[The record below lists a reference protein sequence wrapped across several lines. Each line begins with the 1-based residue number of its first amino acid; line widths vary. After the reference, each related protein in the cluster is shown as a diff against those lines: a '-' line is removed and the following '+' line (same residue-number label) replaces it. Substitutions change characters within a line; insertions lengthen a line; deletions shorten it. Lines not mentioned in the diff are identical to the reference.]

1 MSSRWHRMSRALA
14 ALALIA
20 AVVVGGLALAG
31 CRGESHAAA
40 EVWYCPMHP
49 DYVADRPGS
58 CPICHMDLVK
68 REAAE
73 KPTLWVCPMHP
84 EIVRHQPGQCPI
96 CGMDLVGKSDGAAAA
111 GERKVLFYRNPM
123 DPAVTSPV
131 PAKDEMGMDYV
142 PVYADEAAGAA
153 PGGLAAVD
161 LDPQGRR
168 MSGVVV
174 AEARAGSLARV
185 VRTVGSVVADE
196 RRARRLEARFSG
208 WVEVLAADFVGRY
221 VRAGETVAEVYSPEL
236 VAAQQEFLL
245 AREKGQHFIA
255 SSIPEVRRGG
265 QDLVDASRRRL
276 EVFGL
281 PDEFL
286 ADLEREGK
294 PRRRVALVAPI
305 SGYVVSKGVL
315 QGQMVTPGQEIV
327 TLSDLSG
334 IWVEASVYEADAA
347 QVRPGQTARLSL
359 SYEPAAVREGKVA
372 YIFPDL
378 DPATRTLRVR
388 FDVAN
393 RDLSWRPGM
402 YTDVVLDLGE
412 VRGIVIPDT
421 AVLDTGERQIA
432 FVETAPGR
440 FEPRELAVALR
451 REGQAVIASG
461 LAAGDRVAVKANFLL
476 DSESRL
482 RAAISASA
490 RELGAGAPKPAAPE
504 VPR

>member
-1 MSSRWHRMSRALA
+1 MSSRTRRAFVALALVAA
-14 ALALIA
+14 ALAGL
-20 AVVVGGLALAG
+20 LALTG
-31 CRGESHAAA
+31 CRSEGPAAE

-84 EIVRHQPGQCPI
+84 EIVRHEPGQCPI
-96 CGMDLVGKSDGAAAA
+96 CGMDLVGRSDGAAAA
-111 GERKVLFYRNPM
+111 PTGERKVLFYRNPM

-142 PVYADEAAGAA
+142 PVYANEAAGAA
-153 PGGLAAVD
+153 PGGFAAVD
-161 LDPQGRR
+161 LDAEGRR

-174 AEARAGSLARV
+174 AEARAGTLARV

-208 WVEVLAADFVGRY
+208 WVEVLAADFVGRSM
-221 VRAGETVAEVYSPEL
+221 RAGETVAEIYSPEL
-236 VAAQQEFLL
+236 VAAQQEYLL
-245 AREKGQHFIA
+245 AREKGQSFIA

-265 QDLVDASRRRL
+265 QDLVEAARRRL
-276 EVFGL
+276 EIFGL
-281 PDEFL
+281 PEEFL
-286 ADLEREGK
+286 ADLEREGR
-294 PRRRVALVAPI
+294 PRRRVPLAAPI
-305 SGYVVSKGVL
+305 SGYVVSKGVI
-315 QGQMVTPGQEIV
+315 QGQQVLPGQEIV
-327 TLSDLSG
+327 TLSDLSS

-347 QVRPGQTARLSL
+347 KVRPGQTARLSL
-359 SYEPAAVREGKVA
+359 SYEPDVVREGKVA

-412 VRGIVIPDT
+412 VAGILVPDT

-451 REGQAVIASG
+451 REGQAVVASG

-490 RELGAGAPKPAAPE
+490 RELAAGAPKPAGSE
-504 VPR
+504 GPR